1 MPITCQY
8 RSKFAGFIFP
18 IVFVAFLTSVIAAV
32 WLAIGGGG
40 DAALMLLS
48 ALTFMVFFAWMG
60 FNLTTGFEFEVE
72 HAQVLQVIMLGFWQR
87 RTHFCRFDE
96 VAAFTV
102 KGIHNRARVQTWWE
116 YQVAMLLKSGRLVGV
131 AEATAKS
138 VFESNRLAEK
148 LAAVVGCEYFPG
160 ENQKTVQVAIA
171 GAHPVFE
178 YRDWNWSDVVSEFG
192 LPTIASLIF
201 FCAIVVFIVT
211 LVVMLS

>member
-1 MPITCQY
+1 MPIICQY
-8 RSKFAGFIFP
+8 RSKLASFIFP
-18 IVFVAFLTSVIAAV
+18 IVFVAFLTSVIAAA

-48 ALTFMVFFAWMG
+48 ALTFMVVIAWVG
-60 FNLTTGFEFEVE
+60 FNLTTSFEFEVE
-72 HAQVLQVIMLGFWQR
+72 TAQVLHVIRLGTWER
-87 RTHFCRFDE
+87 RTRFCRFDE

-131 AEATAKS
+131 SEASVKS
-138 VFESNRLAEK
+138 VFDSNRLAER
-148 LAAVVGCEYFPG
+148 LATAVGCEYFPG

-178 YRDWNWSDVVSEFG
+178 YRDWNWGDVIREFG
-192 LPTIASLIF
+192 LPTIASLMF
-201 FCAIVVFIVT
+201 FGAIVVFIVA
-211 LVVMLS
+211 LVVILS

>member
-1 MPITCQY
+1 M
-8 RSKFAGFIFP
+8 
-18 IVFVAFLTSVIAAV
+18 AFLTSIIAAA

-48 ALTFMVFFAWMG
+48 ALTFMVLTAWVG
-60 FNLTTGFEFEVE
+60 LNLTTGFEFELE
-72 HAQVLQVIMLGFWQR
+72 SAQVVHVIRLGVWEKR
-87 RTHFCRFDE
+87 SSFCRFDE

-131 AEATAKS
+131 SEASSKS

-148 LAAVVGCEYFPG
+148 LATAVGCEYFPG

-171 GAHPVFE
+171 GARPVFE

-192 LPTIASLIF
+192 LPTIASLMF
-201 FCAIVVFIVT
+201 FGAIIVFIIA
-211 LVVMLS
+211 LVVILS